1 MMPLVFSRLVALPI
15 LPQLKLNRNL
25 IFFKKKM
32 KTNRKFGDSRIGV
45 QSPYERTYHHQDI
58 NPSNHISINQ
68 SQSTSQRKNGNRSN
82 AKIRSL
88 HHPGTAPRVMSRAPM
103 VHGQRPPPPSE
114 PDAWCSLSAPT
125 RPVRACRGHRAAR
138 PLPPPRVHRSI
149 TDGDMHG
156 TRVHALHRAA
166 ADRVFN
172 ASRVR
177 VTAPARAAASSVV
190 LVHCVG
196 ARL

>member
-1 MMPLVFSRLVALPI
+1 
-15 LPQLKLNRNL
+15 
-25 IFFKKKM
+25 M

-138 PLPPPRVHRSI
+138 PRAPPSPPPPAGNAPRARS
-149 TDGDMHG
+149 H
-156 TRVHALHRAA
+156 HRAYT
-166 ADRVFN
+166 DRSPMAICMGRACMHCTARRQIEFSMRR
-172 ASRVR
+172 AS
-177 VTAPARAAASSVV
+177 A
-190 LVHCVG
+190 
-196 ARL
+196 

>member
-1 MMPLVFSRLVALPI
+1 
-15 LPQLKLNRNL
+15 
-25 IFFKKKM
+25 M

-138 PLPPPRVHRSI
+138 PRAPPSPPPPA
-149 TDGDMHG
+149 G
-156 TRVHALHRAA
+156 
-166 ADRVFN
+166 N
-172 ASRVR
+172 AR
-177 VTAPARAAASSVV
+177 APAPTTARTPIDHRWRYAWDARACIAPRGGRSSFQCVARPRDCARPGRCFICCTSTLCGRAVV
-190 LVHCVG
+190 IDL
-196 ARL
+196 